1 MKEDGFVVTWGNKY
15 NGGDSSSVAGQL
27 KSGVKEIYST
37 YSAFAALKEDGSIVT
52 WGNKYN
58 GGDSSSVAGQL
69 KSGVKEIYSTYSAFA
84 ALKEDGSV
92 VTWGAKSYG
101 GDSSSVVGLLKSGV
115 KEIYSNSRAF
125 AAVKE
130 DGSVITWGDKER
142 GGEMARVSLFG
153 TVLSSVTGQ
162 LKSGVK
168 MIYPTDNAFAALK
181 EDGSVITWGRVDYGR
196 RLQCSSRSPSGWRE
210 GDLFY

>member
-1 MKEDGFVVTWGNKY
+1 MKEY
-15 NGGDSSSVAGQL
+15 
-27 KSGVKEIYST
+27 
-37 YSAFAALKEDGSIVT
+37 
-52 WGNKYN
+52 
-58 GGDSSSVAGQL
+58 
-69 KSGVKEIYSTYSAFA
+69 
-84 ALKEDGSV
+84 GSV

-181 EDGSVITWGRVDYGR
+181 EDGSVITWGRVDYGGGSSAVADH
-196 RLQCSSRSPSGWRE
+196 LQDGVKEIYSTDYAFAALKEDGSVITWGEDWDNGGDSSSVAGS
-210 GDLFY
+210 LLY